1 MESSLGTQIKTSS
14 KYTHRNQGG
23 SACGKANGSLLQ
35 ASPPNFPLL
44 LLHNHLSVKAV
55 PFLPAAI
62 LVMPVP
68 ALEFDSSA
76 FTPKVQS
83 RSR

>member
-1 MESSLGTQIKTSS
+1 MESSLGTQIETFS
-14 KYTHRNQGG
+14 KYKHHNQGG
-23 SACGKANGSLLQ
+23 SACGNANGSHLQ
-35 ASPPNFPLL
+35 ASPPNFALL

-62 LVMPVP
+62 VIMPVP

-76 FTPKVQS
+76 FIPKVQS